1 MAMELKQFLLLQV
14 CNFIKMELQHRFFPV
29 NFAKLLRTTFLQ
41 NTFGRLLLENELDF
55 SSSAIFVIVHPSA
68 MNLCEYDV
76 VLKGQEFQDKHHARS
91 AANFTCRNLKAMTL
105 KALSK
110 IPEDMLDKA
119 KLLYLY
125 LYNKEMV

>member
-1 MAMELKQFLLLQV
+1 MR
-14 CNFIKMELQHRFFPV
+14 LQHRFFPV

-55 SSSAIFVIVHPSA
+55 FPSAIFVIVHPSP
-68 MNLCEYDV
+68 MNSCEYNV
-76 VLKGQEFQDKHHARS
+76 VILKGQEFQDKHHVRS
-91 AANFTCRNLKAMTL
+91 VANFACRNLKAMTL
-105 KALSK
+105 KALLK

-119 KLLYLY
+119 KKAKLLY